1 MLGRVLGI
9 DATVHGFRSAMRDW
23 MGDRTSVERDVAE
36 ACLAHAVGG
45 VEGAYMRGSALE
57 KRRAALALWERHV
70 LGAGDDATTVVPF
83 VRR

>member
-1 MLGRVLGI
+1 
-9 DATVHGFRSAMRDW
+9 
-23 MGDRTSVERDVAE
+23 MGAE

-45 VEGAYMRGSALE
+45 VQGAYRRGSAWE

-70 LGAGDDATTVVPF
+70 LGAGDDATTVMPF